1 MTRLEKKRHAALM
14 RWLRIALVVFL
25 ACAVALF
32 FIIVP
37 YRALLP
43 ADRISARREG
53 ELRIHFL
60 SVGQG
65 DATVVEFPDGD
76 ALLIDG
82 GNGSFSAN
90 DALVRYLKGLQFSA
104 LTLILTHADS
114 DHFGG
119 LTEVLRVFDAQKVY
133 LPAIGSSADGYDRF
147 LSAVEKEGCET
158 DTLSRYDVIS
168 RPSGAYAVCISP
180 RSVGETDENDAS
192 VTLFLSYEGVNVLLC
207 SDMGMQR
214 ENLLLSEL
222 ALSEDIFDSAA
233 YSVRLPETD
242 ILKVAHHGSGE
253 ASGEAWLAMLSPEA
267 AIISCGA
274 GNDYRHPAQETLERL
289 EGVGAEIF
297 RTDELGHIVV
307 SISGGGYTING
318 GAL

>member
-1 MTRLEKKRHAALM
+1 MTRHEKKRRAAL
-14 RWLRIALVVFL
+14 RRGLALGLSAVLV
-25 ACAVALF
+25 CAVALF
-32 FIIVP
+32 FLFVP
-37 YRALLP
+37 YRSLLP
-43 ADRISARREG
+43 ADSISPRGEG

-76 ALLIDG
+76 VILIDG

-90 DALVRYLKGLQFSA
+90 DTLVCYLKGLQFSA

-119 LTEVLRVFDAQKVY
+119 LTEVLRVFDAEKVF
-133 LPAIGSSADGYDRF
+133 LPAIGAETDAYERF
-147 LSAVEKEGCET
+147 LSAVEREGCET

-180 RSVGETDENDAS
+180 RSIGETDENEAS
-192 VTLFLSYEGVNVLLC
+192 VTLYLSYQGVNVLLC
-207 SDMGMQR
+207 SDMGTQR
-214 ENLLLSEL
+214 EELLLSEL
-222 ALSEDIFDSAA
+222 ALAENIFDSGT
-233 YSVRLPETD
+233 YRVRLPETD

-253 ASGEAWLAMLSPEA
+253 ASGAEWLSMLSPEA
-267 AIISCGA
+267 AVISCGA
-274 GNDYRHPAQETLERL
+274 GNFYRHPAQETLERL
-289 EGVGAEIF
+289 EGVGAKIF

-307 SISGGGYTING
+307 SISDGGYTING
-318 GAL
+318 GTP

>member
-43 ADRISARREG
+43 ADRIPARREG

-65 DATVVEFPDGD
+65 DATVIEFPDGD

-133 LPAIGSSADGYDRF
+133 LPAIRSSADGYNRF

-180 RSVGETDENDAS
+180 RSVGESDENDAS
-192 VTLFLSYEGVNVLLC
+192 VTLYLSYEGVNLLLC
-207 SDMGMQR
+207 SDMGIQR
-214 ENLLLSEL
+214 EELLLSEL
-222 ALSEDIFDSAA
+222 ALSEDIFDSGT

-289 EGVGAEIF
+289 KGVGAEIF